1 MLFIPYMTDHTLI
14 TQLDRINRALARIEA
29 VAARPKTVALPD
41 GDSRYQALRHR
52 TQAALAS
59 LESVIAQIGPSGRA
73 N

>member
-1 MLFIPYMTDHTLI
+1 MLFTAYMTDQSLI
-14 TQLDRINRALARIEA
+14 AQLDRINRALARVEAA
-29 VAARPKTVALPD
+29 VARPRTTLPD

-59 LESVIAQIGPSGRA
+59 LESVIAQIGPNGRP

>member
-1 MLFIPYMTDHTLI
+1 MLFTRDMTDQTL
-14 TQLDRINRALARIEA
+14 TAQLERINRALARIEA
-29 VAARPKTVALPD
+29 AAARPKTIALPD

-59 LESVIAQIGPSGRA
+59 LESVIAQIGTNGRA